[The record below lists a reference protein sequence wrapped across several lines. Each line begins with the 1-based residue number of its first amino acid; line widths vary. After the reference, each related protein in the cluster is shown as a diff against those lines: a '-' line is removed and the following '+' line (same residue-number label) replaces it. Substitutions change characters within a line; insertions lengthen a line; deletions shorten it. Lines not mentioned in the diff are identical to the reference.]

1 MCEVWLVGG
10 VGVGVGGWGV
20 VVRPSSPRP
29 PRRQHQGSMP
39 GPVSGKTARWLQ
51 QRGATAGGE
60 EDHVR
65 RRGGS
70 DGNSCVCEDRQQ
82 VSRSTG
88 GLSGGLVGDMKHGL
102 ELGGCAL
109 RLPPRGENL
118 SRGNPGV

>member
-1 MCEVWLVGG
+1 MCQVWLVGG
-10 VGVGVGGWGV
+10 VGVGWGV

-39 GPVSGKTARWLQ
+39 GPVSGKTARRLQ
-51 QRGATAGGE
+51 QRGVTAGGR
-60 EDHVR
+60 EDRVR

-88 GLSGGLVGDMKHGL
+88 GLSGGLVGGMKHGL
-102 ELGGCAL
+102 ELGDCEL
-109 RLPPRGENL
+109 RLPPRGGNL
-118 SRGNPGV
+118 S